1 MKTARTMIAV
11 VVAALAL
18 TVMGGASSTPGQDR
32 PIDVTRYVIAV
43 DLQPEAGSFRGRTTI
58 EFVARAALERASFD
72 LVGLTVD
79 SVTRDGTRLEFRREG
94 GTVDLAL
101 GRRSSAGDTLSV
113 TVFYGGAPRD
123 GLLFRTSIHGDPTV
137 FADNWPDRAHHWFPC
152 VDDPADKAAAELRVR
167 APAAWSVVGV
177 GGEVAER
184 RLPDGRKE
192 TIWSTRRPIPVY
204 TIVFGA
210 AELIV
215 GNAGALGCEAPGRR
229 CVPVTW
235 WMYPEDAARGRQI
248 FRRADQIVAFFDSLI
263 GPFPYEKL
271 ALVQSTTRYGG
282 MENSSAIFLSEQVG
296 QAASADALIA
306 HEVAHQWFGDAV
318 SPGEWPHLWLSEGFA
333 TYLTT
338 VFFERADGVPLA
350 RQRMINAERAYMASP
365 NAVASPVI
373 GERPRNLRSLLN
385 ANNYQKGAWVLH
397 MLRAQVGDE
406 TFFNSLQRY
415 YAEYRDATA
424 LTEDFQRI
432 VEEEHGEELGWFF
445 EQWLYRPGY
454 PRVEVTYSWNAAT
467 ALMDL
472 RVRQVQPGPPFRFP
486 LDFEVFFSGQN
497 YKAQHSIEVSEREEG
512 SLVVLP
518 MKPDRVVIDPHNK
531 ILGPTVLVR

>member
-1 MKTARTMIAV
+1 MIAV